1 MDEKDSLKEL
11 RLERGKRLWEVAE
24 ALGISLSYAS
34 LLENG
39 KRGLSLMTAV
49 KLAKV
54 YNVTLET
61 IHQIANR
68 KKLYKKRKG
77 DQ

>member
-68 KKLYKKRKG
+68 KKIV
-77 DQ
+77 